1 MYGSAGKPERN
12 LSEKGEA
19 ISDFHTPRSAKVSR
33 GWCGFLCLQ
42 QREKY
47 MPGRLVCVDVT
58 FYLDA
63 QPLFAKTNSIFVINY
78 KLS

>member
-58 FYLDA
+58 FYWLGCPTPVCQDK
-63 QPLFAKTNSIFVINY
+63 QHLRY
-78 KLS
+78 KL

>member
-33 GWCGFLCLQ
+33 GWCGFLFAAEGKIYAGQACMCRCDLLLAWMPNPCLPRQ
-42 QREKY
+42 TASS
-47 MPGRLVCVDVT
+47 L
-58 FYLDA
+58 
-63 QPLFAKTNSIFVINY
+63 
-78 KLS
+78 